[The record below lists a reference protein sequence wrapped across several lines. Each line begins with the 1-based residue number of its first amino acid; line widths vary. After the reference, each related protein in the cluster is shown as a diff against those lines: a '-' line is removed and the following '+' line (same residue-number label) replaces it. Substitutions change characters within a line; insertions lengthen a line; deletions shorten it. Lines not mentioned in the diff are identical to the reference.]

1 MSQNETSGTV
11 AVDNQKIK
19 TKQMVLIALMTAVT
33 CVLGPLSIPLPF
45 SPVPI
50 SLTNFA
56 IFLAIFVL
64 GMKNGTISF
73 IIYLLLGAVGVPVFS
88 SFRGGLQVLAGPTGG
103 YLIGF
108 IFLALIM
115 GFALDHF
122 DRKLGSYN
130 HWNDHRN
137 GCMLCIR
144 NSLACKTFKPLLQRR
159 PYDGCYPIP
168 SWRCSQNHHR
178 SNRRTK
184 TLRCYTEDKIIE
196 LFTERNIQTN
206 LHGFLFGCFS
216 FYRRLKYY
224 ML

>member
-11 AVDNQKIK
+11 AVDNQKIR

-45 SPVPI
+45 SPIPI

-88 SFRGGLQVLAGPTGG
+88 SFRGGFQVLAGPTGG

-122 DRKLGSYN
+122 DRKLVPTIIGMIIGMAVCYAFGTV
-130 HWNDHRN
+130 W
-137 GCMLCIR
+137 LAKLL
-144 NSLACKTFKPLLQRR
+144 SLSFKEGLMMGVI
-159 PYDGCYPIP
+159 PYLPGDAA
-168 SWRCSQNHHR
+168 
-178 SNRRTK
+178 
-184 TLRCYTEDKIIE
+184 KIIIAAIVGPK
-196 LFTERNIQTN
+196 LYGATQKIR
-206 LHGFLFGCFS
+206 
-216 FYRRLKYY
+216 
-224 ML
+224 

>member
-122 DRKLGSYN
+122 DRKLVPTIIGMIIGMVVYYAFGTV
-130 HWNDHRN
+130 W
-137 GCMLCIR
+137 LAKLL
-144 NSLACKTFKPLLQRR
+144 SLSFKEGLMMGVI
-159 PYDGCYPIP
+159 PYLAGDVA
-168 SWRCSQNHHR
+168 
-178 SNRRTK
+178 
-184 TLRCYTEDKIIE
+184 KIIIAAIVGPK
-196 LFTERNIQTN
+196 LYGATQKIR
-206 LHGFLFGCFS
+206 
-216 FYRRLKYY
+216 
-224 ML
+224 

>member
-11 AVDNQKIK
+11 AVDNQKIR

-56 IFLAIFVL
+56 IFLAIFIL

-122 DRKLGSYN
+122 DRKLVPTIIGMIIGMVVCYAFGTV
-130 HWNDHRN
+130 W
-137 GCMLCIR
+137 LAKLL
-144 NSLACKTFKPLLQRR
+144 SLSFKEGLMMGVI
-159 PYDGCYPIP
+159 PYLAGDAA
-168 SWRCSQNHHR
+168 
-178 SNRRTK
+178 
-184 TLRCYTEDKIIE
+184 KIIIAAIVGPK
-196 LFTERNIQTN
+196 LYGATQKIR
-206 LHGFLFGCFS
+206 
-216 FYRRLKYY
+216 
-224 ML
+224 

>member
-11 AVDNQKIK
+11 AVDNQKIR

-64 GMKNGTISF
+64 GMKSGTISF
-73 IIYLLLGAVGVPVFS
+73 I
-88 SFRGGLQVLAGPTGG
+88 
-103 YLIGF
+103 

-122 DRKLGSYN
+122 DRKLVPTIIGMIIGMAVCYAFGTV
-130 HWNDHRN
+130 W
-137 GCMLCIR
+137 LAKLL
-144 NSLACKTFKPLLQRR
+144 SLSFKEGLMMGVI
-159 PYDGCYPIP
+159 PYLPGDAA
-168 SWRCSQNHHR
+168 
-178 SNRRTK
+178 
-184 TLRCYTEDKIIE
+184 KIIIAAIVGPK
-196 LFTERNIQTN
+196 LYGATQKIR
-206 LHGFLFGCFS
+206 
-216 FYRRLKYY
+216 
-224 ML
+224 

>member
-122 DRKLGSYN
+122 DRKLLPTIIGMIIGMVVCYAFGTV
-130 HWNDHRN
+130 W
-137 GCMLCIR
+137 LAKLL
-144 NSLACKTFKPLLQRR
+144 SLSFKDGLMMGVI
-159 PYDGCYPIP
+159 PYLPGDAA
-168 SWRCSQNHHR
+168 
-178 SNRRTK
+178 
-184 TLRCYTEDKIIE
+184 KIIIAAIVGPK
-196 LFTERNIQTN
+196 LYGATQKIR
-206 LHGFLFGCFS
+206 
-216 FYRRLKYY
+216 
-224 ML
+224 

>member
-73 IIYLLLGAVGVPVFS
+73 IIYLLLGAVGVPVFP

-122 DRKLGSYN
+122 DRKLVPTIIGMIIGMAVCYAFGTV
-130 HWNDHRN
+130 W
-137 GCMLCIR
+137 LAKLL
-144 NSLACKTFKPLLQRR
+144 SLSFKEGLMMGVI
-159 PYDGCYPIP
+159 PYLAGDVA
-168 SWRCSQNHHR
+168 
-178 SNRRTK
+178 
-184 TLRCYTEDKIIE
+184 KIIIAAIVGPK
-196 LFTERNIQTN
+196 LYGATQKIR
-206 LHGFLFGCFS
+206 
-216 FYRRLKYY
+216 
-224 ML
+224 

>member
-64 GMKNGTISF
+64 GMENGTISF

-88 SFRGGLQVLAGPTGG
+88 SFRGGLQVLAGATGG
-103 YLIGF
+103 CLIGF

-122 DRKLGSYN
+122 DRKLVPTIIGMIIGMAVCYAFGTV
-130 HWNDHRN
+130 W
-137 GCMLCIR
+137 LAKLL
-144 NSLACKTFKPLLQRR
+144 SLSFKEGLMMGVI
-159 PYDGCYPIP
+159 PYLPGDAA
-168 SWRCSQNHHR
+168 
-178 SNRRTK
+178 
-184 TLRCYTEDKIIE
+184 KIIIAAIVGPK
-196 LFTERNIQTN
+196 LYGATQKIR
-206 LHGFLFGCFS
+206 
-216 FYRRLKYY
+216 
-224 ML
+224 

>member
-1 MSQNETSGTV
+1 MSQNETSGAV

-122 DRKLGSYN
+122 DRKLVPTIIGMIIGMAVCYAFGTV
-130 HWNDHRN
+130 W
-137 GCMLCIR
+137 LAKLL
-144 NSLACKTFKPLLQRR
+144 SLSFKEGLMMGVI
-159 PYDGCYPIP
+159 PYLAGDVA
-168 SWRCSQNHHR
+168 
-178 SNRRTK
+178 
-184 TLRCYTEDKIIE
+184 KIIIAAIVGPK
-196 LFTERNIQTN
+196 LYGATQKIR
-206 LHGFLFGCFS
+206 
-216 FYRRLKYY
+216 
-224 ML
+224 

>member
-122 DRKLGSYN
+122 DRKLVPTIIGMIIGMAVCYAFGTV
-130 HWNDHRN
+130 W
-137 GCMLCIR
+137 LAKLL
-144 NSLACKTFKPLLQRR
+144 SLSFEEGLMMGVI
-159 PYDGCYPIP
+159 PYLAGDVA
-168 SWRCSQNHHR
+168 
-178 SNRRTK
+178 
-184 TLRCYTEDKIIE
+184 KIIIAAIVGPK
-196 LFTERNIQTN
+196 LYGATQKIR
-206 LHGFLFGCFS
+206 
-216 FYRRLKYY
+216 
-224 ML
+224 

>member
-11 AVDNQKIK
+11 AVDNQKIR

-64 GMKNGTISF
+64 GMKSGTISF
-73 IIYLLLGAVGVPVFS
+73 IIYLLLGAIGVPVFS

-122 DRKLGSYN
+122 DRKLVPTIIGMIIGMAVCYAFGTVWLAKLLSLSFKEGLMMGVIPYLAG
-130 HWNDHRN
+130 DAAKIFIAAIV
-137 GCMLCIR
+137 GPKLYGATQKIR
-144 NSLACKTFKPLLQRR
+144 
-159 PYDGCYPIP
+159 
-168 SWRCSQNHHR
+168 
-178 SNRRTK
+178 
-184 TLRCYTEDKIIE
+184 
-196 LFTERNIQTN
+196 
-206 LHGFLFGCFS
+206 
-216 FYRRLKYY
+216 
-224 ML
+224 

>member
-11 AVDNQKIK
+11 AVDNQKIR
-19 TKQMVLIALMTAVT
+19 TTQMVLIALMTAVT

-64 GMKNGTISF
+64 GMKSGTISF
-73 IIYLLLGAVGVPVFS
+73 IIYLLLGAIGVPVFS

-115 GFALDHF
+115 GFALEHF
-122 DRKLGSYN
+122 DRKLVPTIIGMIIGMAVCYAFGTV
-130 HWNDHRN
+130 W
-137 GCMLCIR
+137 LAKLL
-144 NSLACKTFKPLLQRR
+144 SLSFKEGLMMGVI
-159 PYDGCYPIP
+159 PYLPGDAA
-168 SWRCSQNHHR
+168 
-178 SNRRTK
+178 
-184 TLRCYTEDKIIE
+184 KIIIAAIVGPK
-196 LFTERNIQTN
+196 LYGATQKIR
-206 LHGFLFGCFS
+206 
-216 FYRRLKYY
+216 
-224 ML
+224 

>member
-19 TKQMVLIALMTAVT
+19 TKQMVLIAPMTAGT

-122 DRKLGSYN
+122 DRKLLPTIIGMIIGMVVCYAFGTV
-130 HWNDHRN
+130 W
-137 GCMLCIR
+137 LAKLL
-144 NSLACKTFKPLLQRR
+144 SLSFKEGLMMGVI
-159 PYDGCYPIP
+159 PYLPGDAA
-168 SWRCSQNHHR
+168 
-178 SNRRTK
+178 
-184 TLRCYTEDKIIE
+184 KIIIAAIVGPK
-196 LFTERNIQTN
+196 LYGATQKIR
-206 LHGFLFGCFS
+206 
-216 FYRRLKYY
+216 
-224 ML
+224 

>member
-11 AVDNQKIK
+11 AVDNQKIR

-122 DRKLGSYN
+122 DRKLVPTIIGMIIGMVVCYAFGTV
-130 HWNDHRN
+130 W
-137 GCMLCIR
+137 LAKLL
-144 NSLACKTFKPLLQRR
+144 SLSFKEGLMMGVI
-159 PYDGCYPIP
+159 PYLPGDAA
-168 SWRCSQNHHR
+168 
-178 SNRRTK
+178 
-184 TLRCYTEDKIIE
+184 KIIIAAIVGPK
-196 LFTERNIQTN
+196 LYGATRKI
-206 LHGFLFGCFS
+206 
-216 FYRRLKYY
+216 R
-224 ML
+224 

>member
-64 GMKNGTISF
+64 GMENGTISF

-122 DRKLGSYN
+122 DRKLLPTIIGMIIGMVVCYAFGTV
-130 HWNDHRN
+130 W
-137 GCMLCIR
+137 LAKLL
-144 NSLACKTFKPLLQRR
+144 SLSFKEGLMMGVI
-159 PYDGCYPIP
+159 PYLPGDAA
-168 SWRCSQNHHR
+168 
-178 SNRRTK
+178 
-184 TLRCYTEDKIIE
+184 KIIIAAIVGPK
-196 LFTERNIQTN
+196 LYGATQKIR
-206 LHGFLFGCFS
+206 
-216 FYRRLKYY
+216 
-224 ML
+224 

>member
-64 GMKNGTISF
+64 GMENGTISF

-88 SFRGGLQVLAGPTGG
+88 SFRGGLQVLAGATGG

-122 DRKLGSYN
+122 DRKLVPTIIGMIIGMAVCYAFGTV
-130 HWNDHRN
+130 W
-137 GCMLCIR
+137 LAKLL
-144 NSLACKTFKPLLQRR
+144 SLSFKEGLMMGVITYLAG
-159 PYDGCYPIP
+159 DVA
-168 SWRCSQNHHR
+168 
-178 SNRRTK
+178 
-184 TLRCYTEDKIIE
+184 KIIIAAIVGPK
-196 LFTERNIQTN
+196 LYGATQKIR
-206 LHGFLFGCFS
+206 
-216 FYRRLKYY
+216 
-224 ML
+224 

>member
-11 AVDNQKIK
+11 AVDNQKIR

-64 GMKNGTISF
+64 GMKSGTISF

-88 SFRGGLQVLAGPTGG
+88 SFRGGFQVLAGPTGG

-122 DRKLGSYN
+122 DRKLVPTIIGMIIGMAVCYAFGTVWLAKLLSLSFKEGLMMGVIPYLPG
-130 HWNDHRN
+130 DAAKFIIAAIV
-137 GCMLCIR
+137 GPKLYGATQKIR
-144 NSLACKTFKPLLQRR
+144 
-159 PYDGCYPIP
+159 
-168 SWRCSQNHHR
+168 
-178 SNRRTK
+178 
-184 TLRCYTEDKIIE
+184 
-196 LFTERNIQTN
+196 
-206 LHGFLFGCFS
+206 
-216 FYRRLKYY
+216 
-224 ML
+224 

>member
-122 DRKLGSYN
+122 DRKLVPTIIGMIIGMVVCYAFGTV
-130 HWNDHRN
+130 W
-137 GCMLCIR
+137 LAKLL
-144 NSLACKTFKPLLQRR
+144 SLSFKEGLMMGVI
-159 PYDGCYPIP
+159 PYLPGDAA
-168 SWRCSQNHHR
+168 
-178 SNRRTK
+178 
-184 TLRCYTEDKIIE
+184 KIIIAAIVGPK
-196 LFTERNIQTN
+196 LYCATQKIR
-206 LHGFLFGCFS
+206 
-216 FYRRLKYY
+216 
-224 ML
+224 

>member
-122 DRKLGSYN
+122 DRKLLPTIIGMIIGIVVCYAFGTV
-130 HWNDHRN
+130 W
-137 GCMLCIR
+137 LAKLL
-144 NSLACKTFKPLLQRR
+144 SLSFKEGLMMGVI
-159 PYDGCYPIP
+159 PYLPGDAA
-168 SWRCSQNHHR
+168 
-178 SNRRTK
+178 
-184 TLRCYTEDKIIE
+184 KIIIAAIVGPK
-196 LFTERNIQTN
+196 LYGATQKIR
-206 LHGFLFGCFS
+206 
-216 FYRRLKYY
+216 
-224 ML
+224 

>member
-11 AVDNQKIK
+11 AVDNQKIR

-64 GMKNGTISF
+64 GMKSGTISF
-73 IIYLLLGAVGVPVFS
+73 IIYLLLGALGVPVFS

-122 DRKLGSYN
+122 NRKLVPTIIGMIIGMAVCYAFGTV
-130 HWNDHRN
+130 W
-137 GCMLCIR
+137 LAKLL
-144 NSLACKTFKPLLQRR
+144 SLSFKEGLMMGVI
-159 PYDGCYPIP
+159 PYLAGDAA
-168 SWRCSQNHHR
+168 
-178 SNRRTK
+178 
-184 TLRCYTEDKIIE
+184 KIIIAAIVGPK
-196 LFTERNIQTN
+196 LYGATQKIR
-206 LHGFLFGCFS
+206 
-216 FYRRLKYY
+216 
-224 ML
+224 

>member
-11 AVDNQKIK
+11 AVDNQKIR

-64 GMKNGTISF
+64 GMKYGTISF

-122 DRKLGSYN
+122 DRKLVPTIIGMIIGMAVCYAFGTV
-130 HWNDHRN
+130 W
-137 GCMLCIR
+137 LAKLL
-144 NSLACKTFKPLLQRR
+144 SLSFKEGLMMGVI
-159 PYDGCYPIP
+159 PYLAGDAA
-168 SWRCSQNHHR
+168 
-178 SNRRTK
+178 
-184 TLRCYTEDKIIE
+184 KIIIAAIVGPK
-196 LFTERNIQTN
+196 LYGATQKIR
-206 LHGFLFGCFS
+206 
-216 FYRRLKYY
+216 
-224 ML
+224 

>member
-11 AVDNQKIK
+11 AVDNQKIR

-64 GMKNGTISF
+64 GMKSGTISF

-122 DRKLGSYN
+122 DRKLVPTIIGMIIGMAVCYAFGTV
-130 HWNDHRN
+130 W
-137 GCMLCIR
+137 LAKLL
-144 NSLACKTFKPLLQRR
+144 SLSFKEGLIMGVI
-159 PYDGCYPIP
+159 PYLAGDAA
-168 SWRCSQNHHR
+168 
-178 SNRRTK
+178 
-184 TLRCYTEDKIIE
+184 KIIIAAIVGPK
-196 LFTERNIQTN
+196 LYGATQKIR
-206 LHGFLFGCFS
+206 
-216 FYRRLKYY
+216 
-224 ML
+224 

>member
-11 AVDNQKIK
+11 AVDNRKIR

-64 GMKNGTISF
+64 GMKSGTISF
-73 IIYLLLGAVGVPVFS
+73 IIYLLLGAIGVPVFS

-115 GFALDHF
+115 GFALEHF
-122 DRKLGSYN
+122 DRKLVPTIIGMIIGMAVCYAFGTV
-130 HWNDHRN
+130 W
-137 GCMLCIR
+137 LAKLL
-144 NSLACKTFKPLLQRR
+144 SLSFKEGLMMGVI
-159 PYDGCYPIP
+159 PYLPGDAA
-168 SWRCSQNHHR
+168 
-178 SNRRTK
+178 
-184 TLRCYTEDKIIE
+184 KIIIAAIVGPK
-196 LFTERNIQTN
+196 LYGATQKIR
-206 LHGFLFGCFS
+206 
-216 FYRRLKYY
+216 
-224 ML
+224 

>member
-11 AVDNQKIK
+11 AVDNQKIR

-50 SLTNFA
+50 SLTIFA

-122 DRKLGSYN
+122 DRKLVPTIIGMIIGMAVCYAFGTV
-130 HWNDHRN
+130 W
-137 GCMLCIR
+137 LAKLL
-144 NSLACKTFKPLLQRR
+144 SLSFKEGLMMGVI
-159 PYDGCYPIP
+159 PYLAGDVA
-168 SWRCSQNHHR
+168 
-178 SNRRTK
+178 
-184 TLRCYTEDKIIE
+184 KIIIAAIVGPK
-196 LFTERNIQTN
+196 LYGATQKIR
-206 LHGFLFGCFS
+206 
-216 FYRRLKYY
+216 
-224 ML
+224 

>member
-11 AVDNQKIK
+11 AVDNQKIR

-73 IIYLLLGAVGVPVFS
+73 IIYLLLGSVGVPVFS
-88 SFRGGLQVLAGPTGG
+88 SFRGGFQVLAGPTGG

-122 DRKLGSYN
+122 DRKLVPTIIGMIIGMAVCYAFGTV
-130 HWNDHRN
+130 W
-137 GCMLCIR
+137 LAKLL
-144 NSLACKTFKPLLQRR
+144 SLSFKEGLMMGVI
-159 PYDGCYPIP
+159 PYLPGDAA
-168 SWRCSQNHHR
+168 
-178 SNRRTK
+178 
-184 TLRCYTEDKIIE
+184 KIIIAAIVGPK
-196 LFTERNIQTN
+196 LYGATQKIR
-206 LHGFLFGCFS
+206 
-216 FYRRLKYY
+216 
-224 ML
+224 

>member
-1 MSQNETSGTV
+1 MSQNETSGAV

-88 SFRGGLQVLAGPTGG
+88 SFRGGFQVLAGPTGG

-115 GFALDHF
+115 GFALEHF
-122 DRKLGSYN
+122 DRKLVPTIIGMIIGMAVCYAFGTV
-130 HWNDHRN
+130 W
-137 GCMLCIR
+137 LAKLL
-144 NSLACKTFKPLLQRR
+144 SLSFKEGLMMGVI
-159 PYDGCYPIP
+159 PYLPGDAA
-168 SWRCSQNHHR
+168 
-178 SNRRTK
+178 
-184 TLRCYTEDKIIE
+184 KIIIAAIVGPK
-196 LFTERNIQTN
+196 LYGATQKIR
-206 LHGFLFGCFS
+206 
-216 FYRRLKYY
+216 
-224 ML
+224 

>member
-64 GMKNGTISF
+64 GMKSGTISF

-88 SFRGGLQVLAGPTGG
+88 SFRGGFQVLAGPTGG

-122 DRKLGSYN
+122 DRKLVPTIIGMIIGMAICYIFGTA
-130 HWNDHRN
+130 W
-137 GCMLCIR
+137 
-144 NSLACKTFKPLLQRR
+144 LAGQLGMSFVAALGVGVI
-159 PYDGCYPIP
+159 PYLPGD
-168 SWRCSQNHHR
+168 
-178 SNRRTK
+178 TA
-184 TLRCYTEDKIIE
+184 KIIIAIIAGPQIRKAVSR
-196 LFTERNIQTN
+196 F
-206 LHGFLFGCFS
+206 
-216 FYRRLKYY
+216 
-224 ML
+224 M

>member
-64 GMKNGTISF
+64 GMKSGTISF
-73 IIYLLLGAVGVPVFS
+73 IIYLLLGAIGVPVFS

-122 DRKLGSYN
+122 NRKLVPTIIGMIIGMAVCYAFGTV
-130 HWNDHRN
+130 W
-137 GCMLCIR
+137 LAKLL
-144 NSLACKTFKPLLQRR
+144 SLSFKEGLMMGVI
-159 PYDGCYPIP
+159 PYLAGDAA
-168 SWRCSQNHHR
+168 
-178 SNRRTK
+178 
-184 TLRCYTEDKIIE
+184 KIIIAAIVGPK
-196 LFTERNIQTN
+196 LYGATQKIR
-206 LHGFLFGCFS
+206 
-216 FYRRLKYY
+216 
-224 ML
+224 

>member
-11 AVDNQKIK
+11 AVDNQKIR

-122 DRKLGSYN
+122 DRKLVPTIIGMIIGMAVCN
-130 HWNDHRN
+130 AFGTVW
-137 GCMLCIR
+137 LAKLL
-144 NSLACKTFKPLLQRR
+144 SLSFKEGLMMGVI
-159 PYDGCYPIP
+159 PYLAGDAA
-168 SWRCSQNHHR
+168 
-178 SNRRTK
+178 
-184 TLRCYTEDKIIE
+184 KIIIAAIVGPK
-196 LFTERNIQTN
+196 LYGATQKIR
-206 LHGFLFGCFS
+206 
-216 FYRRLKYY
+216 
-224 ML
+224 

>member
-73 IIYLLLGAVGVPVFS
+73 IIYLLLRAVGVPVFS

-122 DRKLGSYN
+122 DRKLLPTIIGMIIGMVVCYAFGTV
-130 HWNDHRN
+130 W
-137 GCMLCIR
+137 LAKLL
-144 NSLACKTFKPLLQRR
+144 SLSFKEGLMMGVI
-159 PYDGCYPIP
+159 PYLPGDAA
-168 SWRCSQNHHR
+168 
-178 SNRRTK
+178 
-184 TLRCYTEDKIIE
+184 KIIIAAIVGPK
-196 LFTERNIQTN
+196 LYGATQKIR
-206 LHGFLFGCFS
+206 
-216 FYRRLKYY
+216 
-224 ML
+224 

>member
-11 AVDNQKIK
+11 AVANQKIR

-64 GMKNGTISF
+64 GMKSGTISF
-73 IIYLLLGAVGVPVFS
+73 IIYLLLGAIGVPVFS

-122 DRKLGSYN
+122 DRKLVPTIIGMIIGMAVCYAFGTV
-130 HWNDHRN
+130 W
-137 GCMLCIR
+137 LAKLL
-144 NSLACKTFKPLLQRR
+144 SLSFKEGLMMGVI
-159 PYDGCYPIP
+159 PYLPGDAA
-168 SWRCSQNHHR
+168 
-178 SNRRTK
+178 
-184 TLRCYTEDKIIE
+184 KIIIAAIVGPK
-196 LFTERNIQTN
+196 LYGATQKIR
-206 LHGFLFGCFS
+206 
-216 FYRRLKYY
+216 
-224 ML
+224 

>member
-1 MSQNETSGTV
+1 MSQNETSDTV
-11 AVDNQKIK
+11 AVDNQKIR

-64 GMKNGTISF
+64 GMKSGTISF
-73 IIYLLLGAVGVPVFS
+73 IIYLLLGAIGVPVFS
-88 SFRGGLQVLAGPTGG
+88 SFRGGFQVLAGPTGG

-122 DRKLGSYN
+122 DRKLVPTIIGMIIGMAVCYAFGTV
-130 HWNDHRN
+130 W
-137 GCMLCIR
+137 LAKLL
-144 NSLACKTFKPLLQRR
+144 SLSFKEGLMMGVI
-159 PYDGCYPIP
+159 PYLPGDAA
-168 SWRCSQNHHR
+168 
-178 SNRRTK
+178 
-184 TLRCYTEDKIIE
+184 KIIIAAIVGPK
-196 LFTERNIQTN
+196 LYGATQKIR
-206 LHGFLFGCFS
+206 
-216 FYRRLKYY
+216 
-224 ML
+224 

>member
-88 SFRGGLQVLAGPTGG
+88 SFRGGFQVLAGPTGG

-115 GFALDHF
+115 GFALEHF
-122 DRKLGSYN
+122 DRKLVPTIIGMIIGMAVCYAFGTV
-130 HWNDHRN
+130 W
-137 GCMLCIR
+137 LAKLL
-144 NSLACKTFKPLLQRR
+144 SLSFKEGLMMGVI
-159 PYDGCYPIP
+159 PYLAGDVA
-168 SWRCSQNHHR
+168 
-178 SNRRTK
+178 
-184 TLRCYTEDKIIE
+184 KIIIAAIVGPK
-196 LFTERNIQTN
+196 LYGATQKIR
-206 LHGFLFGCFS
+206 
-216 FYRRLKYY
+216 
-224 ML
+224 